1 MIDVLSELRE
11 GVRTI
16 TMNRPH
22 RLNAIGGTLP
32 TALRD
37 ALLAASADPGAHAIV
52 LRGAGRAFC
61 AGDDLKEFGDIVRDE
76 AGAHAHI
83 DRIQDITRAILGSE
97 KTVIG
102 AVHGWAAGGGLEWMI
117 NCDLVIM
124 ADTARCFFPE
134 TALGLFVTGGVTA
147 LLPRIVGPQRAR
159 AMILFG
165 EKFGAAE
172 ALEMGLAWKVV
183 PEADL
188 FDAAQATG
196 ERIAALPARSV
207 RDLKRVMGAARGIDM
222 EAVLDLETEATFAS
236 FQDPE
241 SRARVG
247 EFGG

>member
-1 MIDVLSELRE
+1 MSDVSSELKN

-22 RLNAIGGTLP
+22 RLNAIGGDLTV
-32 TALRD
+32 ALRD
-37 ALLAASADPGAHAIV
+37 ALLAAAAEPAAHAIV

-61 AGDDLKEFGDIVRDE
+61 AGDDLKEFSDLPRDE
-76 AGAHAHI
+76 AGGRAHI
-83 DRIQDITRAILGSE
+83 DRIQDVTRAILGSK
-97 KTVIG
+97 KTVIA

-117 NCDLVIM
+117 DCDLVIM

-134 TALGLFVTGGVTA
+134 VALGLFVTGGVTA

-165 EKFGAAE
+165 EKLDAAE
-172 ALEMGLAWKVV
+172 ALALGLAWKVV
-183 PEADL
+183 PEAAL
-188 FDAAQATG
+188 FDEAQATG
-196 ERIAALPARSV
+196 ERIASLPARSV
-207 RDLKRVMGAARGIDM
+207 RALKRVMGAAPDMAM
-222 EAVLDLETEATFAS
+222 EAVLDLEAEATFAS

-241 SRARVG
+241 SRARVE

>member
-1 MIDVLSELRE
+1 MSDVLSELRN

-22 RLNAIGGTLP
+22 RLNAIGGSLP
-32 TALRD
+32 ADLSD
-37 ALLAASADPGAHAIV
+37 AMRAASADEDTRAIV

-61 AGDDLKEFGDIVRDE
+61 AGDDLKEFGDIAADE
-76 AGAHAHI
+76 AGGRAHI
-83 DRIQDITRAILGSE
+83 DRIQDVTRAILGSG
-97 KTVIG
+97 KTVVG

-134 TALGLFVTGGVTA
+134 TSLGLFVTGGVTA
-147 LLPRIVGPQRAR
+147 LLPRIVGLQRAR
-159 AMILFG
+159 AMILLG
-165 EKFGAAE
+165 ERFGAAE

-183 PEADL
+183 PESEL
-188 FDAAQATG
+188 FEIAQATG

-207 RDLKRVMGAARGIDM
+207 RDLKRVMAAAQGLDM
-222 EAVLDLETEATFAS
+222 DAVLDLETEATAECFRDPAS
-236 FQDPE
+236 H
-241 SRARVG
+241 ARVG